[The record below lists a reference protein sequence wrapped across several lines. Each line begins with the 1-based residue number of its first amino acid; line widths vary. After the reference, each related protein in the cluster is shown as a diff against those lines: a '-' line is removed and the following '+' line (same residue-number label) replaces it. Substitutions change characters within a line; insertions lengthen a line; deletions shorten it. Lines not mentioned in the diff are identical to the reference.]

1 VDLLTP
7 IYEDDR
13 LHPSFKRLL
22 TARTLRSGRLQIE
35 ECSARY
41 DDQDGNFVEQFQ
53 TTGFDARTFEL
64 YINELLFSE
73 VFEHSDK
80 LPYPDFHVSKNNVQ
94 IAIEC
99 TTANPTQTG
108 KSEIEAY
115 SPINPRDADIDDLV
129 QRLLADAPIQIASP
143 LFSKLN
149 KRFKGVPYWDL
160 PSVKGKPFILAVQT
174 FHEDG
179 ALAFSASALAGYLY
193 GVQQTP
199 DWDENEKL
207 VINTHKLE
215 EHKGKKKTIPTGYF
229 DLPDSE
235 NISAILWTNAG
246 TIPKFVRM
254 GLQGNHP
261 DKDMT
266 ALRWGNRYD
275 YDPNAHA
282 PKPFVHFVG
291 GRRAPRETW
300 GQEAVL
306 FHNPNAL
313 NPVPFGLFESVT
325 ESVFEED
332 RPVDYLKSDFAPF
345 FSMTQFFEG
354 KDHRKSAKKM
364 GKAMWKLLQATNQ
377 IQNMKDGNPLW
388 DRIKDQ
394 ISKE

>member
-193 GVQQTP
+193 GVKNWLSTRINLKNIRVRRRPYQRDILICQTVKTSLRYYGQMQAQYQNLFV
-199 DWDENEKL
+199 WDYKEITL
-207 VINTHKLE
+207 
-215 EHKGKKKTIPTGYF
+215 
-229 DLPDSE
+229 
-235 NISAILWTNAG
+235 
-246 TIPKFVRM
+246 
-254 GLQGNHP
+254 
-261 DKDMT
+261 
-266 ALRWGNRYD
+266 
-275 YDPNAHA
+275 
-282 PKPFVHFVG
+282 
-291 GRRAPRETW
+291 
-300 GQEAVL
+300 
-306 FHNPNAL
+306 
-313 NPVPFGLFESVT
+313 
-325 ESVFEED
+325 
-332 RPVDYLKSDFAPF
+332 
-345 FSMTQFFEG
+345 
-354 KDHRKSAKKM
+354 
-364 GKAMWKLLQATNQ
+364 
-377 IQNMKDGNPLW
+377 
-388 DRIKDQ
+388 IK
-394 ISKE
+394 I